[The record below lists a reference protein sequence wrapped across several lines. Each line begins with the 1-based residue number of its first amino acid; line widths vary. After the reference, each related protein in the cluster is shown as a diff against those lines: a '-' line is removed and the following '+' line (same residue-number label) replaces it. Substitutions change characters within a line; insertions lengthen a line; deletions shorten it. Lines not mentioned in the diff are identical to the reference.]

1 MSTEQPTI
9 PDLIEAAVNRRELS
23 PSAASNLKTWLDG
36 PAGRE
41 DLASRERVLT
51 ALKNNDAAWLEPL
64 FWEVIPFGTGGR
76 RGPMADFGTATLNR
90 RTVAESA
97 DGLAR
102 YLRSQNDAQTEQTVI
117 IAYDSRHRSEE
128 FARLTATVLAGN
140 GLNVLLFP
148 EPRATPELS
157 FGVRHWRCAAGVMIS
172 ASHNPPSDNGVKM
185 YWSDGGQVLPPHD
198 RGIIDAVMTASQIP
212 LADYEELLAS
222 GRIRIL
228 DDNTDQ
234 AYLAAI
240 VRTTG
245 PVEPGNVRILYSP
258 LHGVG
263 ESSIARA
270 LEAAGCVNLEI
281 FALHRAVDG
290 GFPNVSEHLPNPE
303 LPKVFEPLR
312 DRAREW
318 SADVVMATD
327 PDADRLGALLPDRDG
342 NFHYISGNRLAVLLA
357 DHALRHRATRGTLT
371 PDDYL
376 VLTLV
381 TTPLVTALGR
391 SHGVRVIDQLLVGFK
406 HIGATIEREGAERF
420 LFGCEESHGYL
431 AGDYCR
437 DKDAAVAAVL
447 LAQAVAMARACG
459 DWLWERFDA
468 IEREHGVHEE
478 RQVSLT
484 RRGSAGQAEIRKIM
498 RAMCEAPPPVLGECH
513 VEFIR
518 DYESG
523 TIRSPAGAHSQPLDG
538 PRGQLVFFDGHA
550 GSVRVSVGGRPS
562 GTEPKIKFYLFAQAD
577 VPLDGDL
584 AKVRADASEALN
596 NLERDLREWV
606 DTVCEAP

>member
-1 MSTEQPTI
+1 MSTEQPPI

-97 DGLAR
+97 EGLAR

-240 VRTTG
+240 ARTTG
-245 PVEPGNVRILYSP
+245 PVEPRDVRILYSS

-263 ESSIARA
+263 ESSVARA
-270 LEAAGCVNLEI
+270 LEAAGCEYVEI
-281 FALHRAVDG
+281 FDPHRAVDG
-290 GFPNVSEHLPNPE
+290 SFANVSEHLPNPE
-303 LPKVFEPLR
+303 RPEVFEPLR
-312 DRAREW
+312 ERAQAW
-318 SADVVMATD
+318 SADVVMA
-327 PDADRLGALLPDRDG
+327 G
-342 NFHYISGNRLAVLLA
+342 
-357 DHALRHRATRGTLT
+357 
-371 PDDYL
+371 
-376 VLTLV
+376 
-381 TTPLVTALGR
+381 
-391 SHGVRVIDQLLVGFK
+391 
-406 HIGATIEREGAERF
+406 
-420 LFGCEESHGYL
+420 
-431 AGDYCR
+431 
-437 DKDAAVAAVL
+437 
-447 LAQAVAMARACG
+447 
-459 DWLWERFDA
+459 
-468 IEREHGVHEE
+468 
-478 RQVSLT
+478 
-484 RRGSAGQAEIRKIM
+484 
-498 RAMCEAPPPVLGECH
+498 
-513 VEFIR
+513 
-518 DYESG
+518 
-523 TIRSPAGAHSQPLDG
+523 SQPW
-538 PRGQLVFFDGHA
+538 R
-550 GSVRVSVGGRPS
+550 S
-562 GTEPKIKFYLFAQAD
+562 
-577 VPLDGDL
+577 
-584 AKVRADASEALN
+584 
-596 NLERDLREWV
+596 RD
-606 DTVCEAP
+606 